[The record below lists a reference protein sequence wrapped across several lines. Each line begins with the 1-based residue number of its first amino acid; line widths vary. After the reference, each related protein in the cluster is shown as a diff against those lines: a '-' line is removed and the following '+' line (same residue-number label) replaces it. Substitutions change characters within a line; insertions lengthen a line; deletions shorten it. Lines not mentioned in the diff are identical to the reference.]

1 MHIAALSVAL
11 ECSSLGE
18 VHTWGRFS
26 GGSSRVVCSFLE
38 FRQFLA
44 AALSSLFW
52 VPCTL
57 LALRFSSS
65 QFQSPSVGV
74 GRFPGL
80 VPRGMLF
87 PGRCLR
93 CLLLPALDEAALRAD
108 LAFFSSG
115 HLEAPLKKVFV
126 RVRALYRTCRPCT
139 GTRLSP
145 MT

>member
-1 MHIAALSVAL
+1 M
-11 ECSSLGE
+11 
-18 VHTWGRFS
+18 
-26 GGSSRVVCSFLE
+26 VCSFLE

-57 LALRFSSS
+57 LLLALRFSSS

-74 GRFPGL
+74 GGFPGV

-115 HLEAPLKKVFV
+115 HLEAPLKKKVFV
-126 RVRALYRTCRPCT
+126 RVRALRA
-139 GTRLSP
+139 
-145 MT
+145 